1 MAKETE
7 ELLRLDRQVC
17 FPIYAATNLINRL
30 YRPLLAEIG
39 LTYPQ
44 YLVMLSLWE
53 ESPRPMSKLCE
64 LLYLDSG
71 TLTPLLKRL
80 QSSEL
85 LTRERNPADER
96 KMIVTL
102 TAKGDSLRH
111 KAVEVPKSLL
121 QQFEMNPSDL
131 EGFRDLMQA
140 TVATLNEKLVSNKNA

>member
-1 MAKETE
+1 MPKETE
-7 ELLRLDRQVC
+7 ALLQLDKQVC
-17 FPIYAATNLINRL
+17 FPIYAASNLINRL
-30 YRPLLAEIG
+30 YRPLLSEIG

-44 YLVMLSLWE
+44 HLVMLTLWE
-53 ESPRPMSKLCE
+53 KSPRPMGELCG

-80 QSSEL
+80 QSDGL
-85 LTRERNPADER
+85 LNRKRDPDDER

-111 KAVEVPKSLL
+111 QAIEVPKCLL

-140 TVATLNEKLVSNKNA
+140 TVATLNEKLDSNNN